1 MKHLKH
7 LYRDKRERKR
17 IGRERRRWRGKEM
30 MSDLFTQSDT
40 CISHVLP
47 GASARCVCACVIPP
61 STLLPAFH
69 CTLCVCVAAPRE
81 KASSHP
87 PPPIGLVVQERAVGW
102 RQDKF
107 AVNTEP
113 VNVAS
118 KYWR

>member
-1 MKHLKH
+1 MFSQVLLQGVCVRVSYPLP
-7 LYRDKRERKR
+7 LYY
-17 IGRERRRWRGKEM
+17 
-30 MSDLFTQSDT
+30 
-40 CISHVLP
+40 LP
-47 GASARCVCACVIPP
+47 FIAV
-61 STLLPAFH
+61 
-69 CTLCVCVAAPRE
+69 CVCVAAPRE

-107 AVNTEP
+107 AVNTQP